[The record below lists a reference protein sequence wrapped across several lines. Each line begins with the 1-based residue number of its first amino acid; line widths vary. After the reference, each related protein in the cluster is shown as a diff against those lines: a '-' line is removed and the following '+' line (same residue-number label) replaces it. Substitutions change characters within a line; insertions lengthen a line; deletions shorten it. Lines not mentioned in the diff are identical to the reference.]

1 MATNNNSFNKLQ
13 LQLCELK
20 LEERR
25 VKSDIKN
32 LVKNKQII
40 DFCKAQQLNNQNKSV
55 KSKIQKV
62 ETLIKPDI
70 IA

>member
-40 DFCKAQQLNNQNKSV
+40 DFCKAQQLNIQNKSV
-55 KSKIQKV
+55 KNKIQKV

>member
-1 MATNNNSFNKLQ
+1 MKQENIKKLQ

-25 VKSDIKN
+25 VRSDIKN
-32 LVKNKQII
+32 LVKQNRTI
-40 DFCKAQQLNNQNKSV
+40 DFYQAQKLNMLRSGLTQ
-55 KSKIQKV
+55 KIKKV
-62 ETLIKPDI
+62 EEGLIPNI